1 LNRHFCL
8 RLLWLS
14 APMLL
19 CSGAEALI
27 AERDTRERRDTRD
40 EPHPPY
46 LDAKS
51 QRNGETN
58 LKAPPPSGGRLDG
71 LYATQEGG
79 GDMGPGGVFYPSVN
93 WRFYYFLPNG
103 YVYLGAKEAGLES
116 LSCNRVTVD
125 KYGDPMCT
133 TYSVEN
139 DQLRIG
145 LRTPTRQRRKGD
157 ELRIGDYAFSRI
169 PKLNDTRLSGEYS
182 YFSAGVAAANSSSI
196 SFRRD
201 GKFQSSNFVGVSVD
215 TDPSNSGKTGS
226 ARVTVS
232 GSGAS
237 SAEGSYRIQGHTL
250 ELNYSDGRKA
260 RAFFVPVAGDSVLRI
275 GSRVYAKK

>member
-1 LNRHFCL
+1 
-8 RLLWLS
+8 
-14 APMLL
+14 MLL
-19 CSGAEALI
+19 CSGAEALS

-46 LDAKS
+46 LYAKS

-79 GDMGPGGVFYPSVN
+79 GHLGPAGVFYPSVN

-103 YVYLGAKEAGLES
+103 YVYLGAKEASLES

-145 LRTPTRQRRKGD
+145 LRTPTRLRRKGD
-157 ELRIGDYAFSRI
+157 ELRIGDYTFSRI
-169 PKLNDTRLSGEYS
+169 PKLNDTRLSGEYN

-215 TDPSNSGKTGS
+215 TDPSNSGNTGS

-232 GSGAS
+232 GSS
-237 SAEGSYRIQGHTL
+237 EGSYRIQGHTL